1 MRIFTR
7 WLTENEIKKSRR
19 GFLQVFINL
28 KARER
33 TREESRSKAE
43 IKGEEI
49 EGLYEKYYLN
59 PKKNNIIIINLGN

>member
-1 MRIFTR
+1 M
-7 WLTENEIKKSRR
+7 ENEIKKTPWLKSSR
-19 GFLQVFINL
+19 GFLQVSINL

-49 EGLYEKYYLN
+49 EGFYEKYYLN
-59 PKKNNIIIINLGN
+59 PKKKFIIIIIINLGN